1 MFIQPMQPMQP
12 IVKQLPKMSLQE
24 LINMQTASYAIMPAL
39 VEKLLGKKAFG
50 CLVSLGAAL
59 QEYKTGE
66 AGELETV
73 FRIMELWQEEQ
84 KAKELA
90 GKKAL
95 LARLYKERE
104 QKEVEAFWNWLR
116 GIAREQ
122 EEEGFKAMIMQ
133 EDGKERLQQL
143 ALAWWNRHLEEK
155 QEQEEYKRKE
165 KEDIKQQLK
174 ALKEE
179 NERTKL
185 ALQTAKL
192 EATQRKLIEQE
203 SNKVDRIK
211 KKAKEGKLNE
221 TEMEWAL
228 LNLDE
233 SEFEEI
239 AALQMTGEKNRKE
252 KEEIKRKLAEGI
264 TAEDL

>member
-1 MFIQPMQPMQP
+1 MFMQPAVKQPM
-12 IVKQLPKMSLQE
+12 VKQLPKMSIQE
-24 LINMQTASYAIMPAL
+24 LINMQTASYAIMPVV
-39 VEKLLGKKAFG
+39 VEKVLGKKAFG

-59 QEYKTGE
+59 QEYKAGE

-122 EEEGFKAMIMQ
+122 EEEGFKAILVQ
-133 EDGKERLQQL
+133 EDGKDKLQAL
-143 ALAWWNRHLEEK
+143 ALAWWDKHLAKKEE
-155 QEQEEYKRKE
+155 EEKE

-174 ALKEE
+174 VLKEE

-192 EATQRKLIEQE
+192 EATQRKLVEQE
-203 SNKVDRIK
+203 SSKLERIK

-239 AALQMTGEKNRKE
+239 AAMQMIGEKERKE

-264 TAEDL
+264 TAGDL

>member
-1 MFIQPMQPMQP
+1 MFIQPMQPMVKQST
-12 IVKQLPKMSLQE
+12 VKQLPKMSIQE

-59 QEYKTGE
+59 QEYKAGE
-66 AGELETV
+66 AGEMETV

-95 LARLYKERE
+95 LDKLYKEKE

-122 EEEGFKAMIMQ
+122 EEEGFKAILVQ
-133 EDGKERLQQL
+133 KDGKERLQAL
-143 ALAWWNRHLEEK
+143 ALAWWDKHLAKKEE
-155 QEQEEYKRKE
+155 EEKE

-179 NERTKL
+179 NEKTKL
-185 ALQTAKL
+185 ALQAAKL
-192 EATQRKLIEQE
+192 EETQRKLEEQE
-203 SNKVDRIK
+203 SSKLDRIK
-211 KKAKEGKLNE
+211 KKAKEGRLNE
-221 TEMEWAL
+221 AEMEWAL

-239 AALQMTGEKNRKE
+239 AAMQMIGEKSRKE

-264 TAEDL
+264 TAGDL

>member
-1 MFIQPMQPMQP
+1 MFMQPTVKQPM
-12 IVKQLPKMSLQE
+12 VKQLPKMSIQE
-24 LINMQTASYAIMPAL
+24 LINMQTTSYAIMPVV
-39 VEKLLGKKAFG
+39 VEKVLGKKAFG

-59 QEYKTGE
+59 QEYKAGE
-66 AGELETV
+66 AGEMETV

-84 KAKELA
+84 KAKELV

-95 LARLYKERE
+95 LAKLYKEKE
-104 QKEVEAFWNWLR
+104 QKEVEAFWSWLR

-122 EEEGFKAMIMQ
+122 EEEGFKAILVQ

-143 ALAWWNRHLEEK
+143 ALAWWDKHLVEKEE
-155 QEQEEYKRKE
+155 ERKE

-179 NERTKL
+179 NEKTKL
-185 ALQTAKL
+185 ALQAAKL
-192 EATQRKLIEQE
+192 EAAQKRLVEQE
-203 SNKVDRIK
+203 SSKLDRIK

-221 TEMEWAL
+221 AEMEWAL

-239 AALQMTGEKNRKE
+239 AALQMIGEKSRKE

-264 TAEDL
+264 TAGDL